1 MSPTNNPFSVTRG
14 ALKKQ
19 FPVTTLFEAEPMI
32 HPNVL
37 DAYEQAVKVLNDHD
51 IPFRATGGIA
61 LNLFHAGR
69 PTKDVD
75 LIVSRQ
81 QWHQA
86 RQALQ
91 SIGTDVQGIIF
102 GLPDEPENGLALVGP
117 HGVPIELW
125 PEGTTHKQIA
135 LIRGKH
141 REHPAGDIAFT
152 LKGDDLVELLNSKL
166 ASYLSATDRLRDASD
181 VQSLVSKHAL
191 PLELEAQ
198 LAPAVRA
205 AYRRIWSGEM

>member
-1 MSPTNNPFSVTRG
+1 
-14 ALKKQ
+14 
-19 FPVTTLFEAEPMI
+19 MI

-37 DAYEQAVKVLNDHD
+37 DAYEQAVKVLKDHD

-61 LNLFHAGR
+61 LNLFNAGR

-91 SIGTDVQGIIF
+91 SIATDVQGIIF
-102 GLPDEPENGLALVGP
+102 GLPDEPENGLALIGP

-166 ASYLSATDRLRDASD
+166 ASYLSARDRLRDASD
-181 VQSLVSKHAL
+181 VQSLVAKHEL
-191 PLELEAQ
+191 PLEFDAQ
-198 LAPAVRA
+198 LAPAVRS
-205 AYRRIWSGEM
+205 AYRRIWCGEM

>member
-1 MSPTNNPFSVTRG
+1 MSPTNPSSVALV
-14 ALKKQ
+14 ALKKRNA
-19 FPVTTLFEAEPMI
+19 VSTLFEAEPMI

-37 DAYEQAVKVLNDHD
+37 DAYEQAVKVLKDHH

-91 SIGTDVQGIIF
+91 SIATDVQGIIF

-117 HGVPIELW
+117 HGVPIGLW
-125 PEGTTHKQIA
+125 PEGTTYIQIA

-152 LKGDDLVELLNSKL
+152 LEGDDLVELLNGKL
-166 ASYLSATDRLRDASD
+166 ASYLSATDRLRDAAD

-191 PLELEAQ
+191 PLEFEAE

-205 AYRRIWSGEM
+205 AYRRIWCGEM

>member
-1 MSPTNNPFSVTRG
+1 
-14 ALKKQ
+14 
-19 FPVTTLFEAEPMI
+19 MI

-37 DAYEQAVKVLNDHD
+37 DAYEQAVKVLKDHD

-61 LNLFHAGR
+61 LNLFNAGR

-91 SIGTDVQGIIF
+91 SIATDVQGIIF
-102 GLPDEPENGLALVGP
+102 GLPDEPENGGLALVGP

-152 LKGDDLVELLNSKL
+152 LEGDDLVELLNGKL
-166 ASYLSATDRLRDASD
+166 ASYLSATDRLRDAAD

-191 PLELEAQ
+191 PLEFEAE

-205 AYRRIWSGEM
+205 AYRRIWCGEM

>member
-1 MSPTNNPFSVTRG
+1 MSLNNPSSVAIG
-14 ALKKQ
+14 ALKKRL
-19 FPVTTLFEAEPMI
+19 PISTLFEAEPMI

-37 DAYEQAVKVLNDHD
+37 DAYEQAVKVLKDHD

-61 LNLFHAGR
+61 LNLFNAGR

-81 QWHQA
+81 RWHQA

-91 SIGTDVQGIIF
+91 SIATDVQGIIF

-152 LKGDDLVELLNSKL
+152 LEGDDLVELLNGKL
-166 ASYLSATDRLRDASD
+166 ASYLSATDRLRDAAD

-191 PLELEAQ
+191 PLEFEAE

-205 AYRRIWSGEM
+205 AYRRIWCGEM

>member
-1 MSPTNNPFSVTRG
+1 
-14 ALKKQ
+14 
-19 FPVTTLFEAEPMI
+19 MI

-37 DAYEQAVKVLNDHD
+37 DAYEQAAKVLKDHD

-61 LNLFHAGR
+61 LNLFNAGR

-75 LIVSRQ
+75 FIVSRQ

-91 SIGTDVQGIIF
+91 SIATDVQGIIF

-117 HGVPIELW
+117 QGVPIELW

-152 LKGDDLVELLNSKL
+152 LKGDDLVELLNGKL

-181 VQSLVSKHAL
+181 VQSLVLKHAL
-191 PLELEAQ
+191 PLEFEAQ
-198 LAPAVRA
+198 LAPEVRS
-205 AYRRIWSGEM
+205 AYRRIWCGEM

>member
-1 MSPTNNPFSVTRG
+1 MS
-14 ALKKQ
+14 
-19 FPVTTLFEAEPMI
+19 
-32 HPNVL
+32 
-37 DAYEQAVKVLNDHD
+37 
-51 IPFRATGGIA
+51 
-61 LNLFHAGR
+61 

-91 SIGTDVQGIIF
+91 SIATDVQGIIL
-102 GLPDEPENGLALVGP
+102 GLPDEPENGLALIGP
-117 HGVPIELW
+117 HGVPIGLW

-152 LKGDDLVELLNSKL
+152 LKGDDLVELLNGKL

-181 VQSLVSKHAL
+181 VQSLVSKHEL
-191 PLELEAQ
+191 SLEFEAQ
-198 LAPAVRA
+198 SAPAVRS
-205 AYRRIWSGEM
+205 AYRHIWSGEM

>member
-1 MSPTNNPFSVTRG
+1 
-14 ALKKQ
+14 
-19 FPVTTLFEAEPMI
+19 MI

-37 DAYEQAVKVLNDHD
+37 DAYEQAVKVLKDHD

-61 LNLFHAGR
+61 LNLFKAGR
-69 PTKDVD
+69 PTKVVD
-75 LIVSRQ
+75 LIVSRPH
-81 QWHQA
+81 WHQA

-91 SIGTDVQGIIF
+91 PIATDVQGIIL

-117 HGVPIELW
+117 QGVPIELW

-166 ASYLSATDRLRDASD
+166 ASYLSARDRLRDASD

-191 PLELEAQ
+191 PLEFEAQ
-198 LAPAVRA
+198 LAPAVRS
-205 AYRRIWSGEM
+205 AYRRVWRGEM

>member
-14 ALKKQ
+14 ALKKRL
-19 FPVTTLFEAEPMI
+19 PITALFEAEPMI

-86 RQALQ
+86 RQ
-91 SIGTDVQGIIF
+91 V
-102 GLPDEPENGLALVGP
+102 
-117 HGVPIELW
+117 
-125 PEGTTHKQIA
+125 
-135 LIRGKH
+135 
-141 REHPAGDIAFT
+141 
-152 LKGDDLVELLNSKL
+152 
-166 ASYLSATDRLRDASD
+166 
-181 VQSLVSKHAL
+181 
-191 PLELEAQ
+191 
-198 LAPAVRA
+198 
-205 AYRRIWSGEM
+205 

>member
-1 MSPTNNPFSVTRG
+1 MSPTNNPVSVTRG
-14 ALKKQ
+14 ALKKRL
-19 FPVTTLFEAEPMI
+19 PITILFEAEPMI

-37 DAYEQAVKVLNDHD
+37 DAYEQAVKVLKYHD

-61 LNLFHAGR
+61 LNLFNAGR

-81 QWHQA
+81 RWHQA

-91 SIGTDVQGIIF
+91 SIATDVQGIIF

-152 LKGDDLVELLNSKL
+152 LEGDDLVELLNGKL
-166 ASYLSATDRLRDASD
+166 ASYLSATDRLRDAAD

-191 PLELEAQ
+191 PLEFEAE

-205 AYRRIWSGEM
+205 AYRRIWCGEM

>member
-19 FPVTTLFEAEPMI
+19 FPVTTLFEADPMI

-91 SIGTDVQGIIF
+91 SIATDVQGIIF
-102 GLPDEPENGLALVGP
+102 GLPDEPENGLAP
-117 HGVPIELW
+117 
-125 PEGTTHKQIA
+125 
-135 LIRGKH
+135 
-141 REHPAGDIAFT
+141 
-152 LKGDDLVELLNSKL
+152 S
-166 ASYLSATDRLRDASD
+166 SA
-181 VQSLVSKHAL
+181 
-191 PLELEAQ
+191 
-198 LAPAVRA
+198 
-205 AYRRIWSGEM
+205 

>member
-1 MSPTNNPFSVTRG
+1 MSSTNKEFSVTG
-14 ALKKQ
+14 EALKKRL
-19 FPVTTLFEAEPMI
+19 PVTTLFEAEPMI

-69 PTKDVD
+69 ATKDVD

-91 SIGTDVQGIIF
+91 SIATDVQGIIF

-135 LIRGKH
+135 LIRGKY

-152 LKGDDLVELLNSKL
+152 LKGDDLVELLNGKL
-166 ASYLSATDRLRDASD
+166 ASYLSATDRLRDAAD
-181 VQSLVSKHAL
+181 VQSLISKHAL
-191 PLELEAQ
+191 PLEFEAQ
-198 LAPAVRA
+198 LAPAVRS
-205 AYRRIWSGEM
+205 AYQRIWCGEM